1 MQKKKKK
8 RVEEMATEFYDPF
21 KYKNLREIIF
31 IDRDVMVMV
40 EK

>member
-1 MQKKKKK
+1 
-8 RVEEMATEFYDPF
+8 MATELYDPF